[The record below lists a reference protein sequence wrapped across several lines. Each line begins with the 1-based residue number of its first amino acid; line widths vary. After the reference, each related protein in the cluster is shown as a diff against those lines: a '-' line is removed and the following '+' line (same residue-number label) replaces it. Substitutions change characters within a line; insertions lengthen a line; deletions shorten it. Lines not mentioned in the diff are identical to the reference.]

1 MARRESS
8 LSFRKDRS
16 TLITGGKSGVG
27 LAFVILVRSEIG
39 DTEIKRDVYDL
50 GGKEFHFLFFF
61 TFSFFSFFLF
71 IWGFWFC
78 CVSCPRTYT
87 NCHCTSGPYAVEGEK
102 GHELWMQL
110 SVDPVAKQ

>member
-8 LSFRKDRS
+8 LSFQKDHS
-16 TLITGGKSGVG
+16 TLITGGKSGVD

-50 GGKEFHFLFFF
+50 EVKEFHFLFFF
-61 TFSFFSFFLF
+61 TSFFFFSFCLF
-71 IWGFWFC
+71 GDFGFALL
-78 CVSCPRTYT
+78 VLSQSLY
-87 NCHCTSGPYAVEGEK
+87 CHCTSGPYTVQEEK

-110 SVDPVAKQ
+110 SV